1 MSIARNGSQFTLTGL
16 FNEESLGS
24 DSSYEKY
31 QAKFSSYHKL
41 AAPVVLA
48 WQVSACMNSGTAP
61 LWDACRVGLRGFSA
75 TDYMGAESALGQ
87 VEARWQISKRWG
99 AVAFAGVGYM
109 NDSVS
114 GLRDNE
120 AIPSYGVGA
129 RFMVMQAK
137 RINVRI
143 DYGRSNGSSAWYL
156 SAGEAF

>member
-1 MSIARNGSQFTLTGL
+1 
-16 FNEESLGS
+16 
-24 DSSYEKY
+24 
-31 QAKFSSYHKL
+31 
-41 AAPVVLA
+41 
-48 WQVSACMNSGTAP
+48 
-61 LWDACRVGLRGFSA
+61 
-75 TDYMGAESALGQ
+75 MGAESALGQ

-120 AIPSYGVGA
+120 AIPSYGIGA
-129 RFMVMQAK
+129 RFMVMAAK

-143 DYGRSNGSSAWYL
+143 DYGRSNDSDAWYL